1 MAVPEDGGEEQQLGG
16 AYLDRGLMVLDILS
30 NIYTSPVL
38 MGLSLLINRRGGL
51 SCNHD
56 DI

>member
-30 NIYTSPVL
+30 NIYTSLVL
-38 MGLSLLINRRGGL
+38 MGLRVVCSSIV
-51 SCNHD
+51 
-56 DI
+56 